1 MDYSQGIQFQ
11 TSLVNTEEATGLTI
25 NNQQKQCKCG
35 SIKHLRISSK
45 DFPLGIAVRKAKNL
59 YLETTPYKLKAK
71 KAAEDSA
78 AEEER
83 KCLAEEAGGKGG
95 KSDEGASA
103 GYVV

>member
-1 MDYSQGIQFQ
+1 MWIHQALTYFLQGFSCW
-11 TSLVNTEEATGLTI
+11 TCNWKG
-25 NNQQKQCKCG
+25 QK
-35 SIKHLRISSK
+35 S
-45 DFPLGIAVRKAKNL
+45 A
-59 YLETTPYKLKAK
+59 LETVPSKLEEK